1 VPVVGDWNGDN
12 KDDIGIFRPSSG
24 IWSLDSNGDGVFN
37 SGVNTVYTFRGEAG
51 WAPVVGD
58 WNGSGTTK
66 VGVYKGDF
74 WYLDWNG
81 NGIWDPGTDMFYTI
95 QVPTNP
101 IPTTVVGDW
110 NGDGKT
116 KVGNYRWGRWSLDYS
131 GEGKYS
137 YFPIFIGD
145 DYTHIPIVGDWNGDR
160 KTEMGVYNIVNGYWN
175 LDYDGNGV
183 WNSGSDKAFNFG
195 VGVWT
200 PVVGDWNGNGT
211 TKIGV
216 YKDGEWR
223 LDYLGNGSVIKVYRF
238 GALGSSPVVGDWNG
252 DGKAKIGVYNPNN
265 GDWNLDYD
273 GNGVWDATAD
283 KVYNIGV
290 GTPVVGKWS

>member
-1 VPVVGDWNGDN
+1 MAMDKDDIGIFRPSSGIWSLDSNGNFAWEGSDKSLSWGLPNDVPVVGDWNGDN

-37 SGVNTVYTFRGEAG
+37 SGVNTAYTFRGEAG

-183 WNSGSDKAFNFG
+183 WNSGWIK
-195 VGVWT
+195 
-200 PVVGDWNGNGT
+200 
-211 TKIGV
+211 
-216 YKDGEWR
+216 R
-223 LDYLGNGSVIKVYRF
+223 LISE
-238 GALGSSPVVGDWNG
+238 
-252 DGKAKIGVYNPNN
+252 
-265 GDWNLDYD
+265 
-273 GNGVWDATAD
+273 
-283 KVYNIGV
+283 
-290 GTPVVGKWS
+290 